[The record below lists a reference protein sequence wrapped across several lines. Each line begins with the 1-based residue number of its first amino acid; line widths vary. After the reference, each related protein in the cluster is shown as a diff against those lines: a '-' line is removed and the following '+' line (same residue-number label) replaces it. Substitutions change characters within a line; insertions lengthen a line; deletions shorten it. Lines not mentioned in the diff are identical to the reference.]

1 MLFIILFCICFFI
14 LINFYF
20 NYENNDVLNKNLN
33 EDNLIKI
40 KEYKI
45 KNKKKEE
52 INDKFNIKEYNYINN
67 DIIIHNKYKNELLDN
82 LENKYKNEK
91 INQIKEDKKK
101 QELYIKIKENSEVVL
116 LNNLKSKISN
126 ILNEIKSLKL
136 LLEMDIANLLTDI
149 KLNKI
154 SYNEKINLKNNIII
168 EINNINNE
176 IKEYEKLI
184 NSNNNDYKKLIY
196 IYIKG
201 LNKKLKFYYKKQKIY
216 NKIL

>member
-136 LLEMDIANLLTDI
+136 LLEMDITNLLTDI

>member
-20 NYENNDVLNKNLN
+20 NYDNNDVLNKNLN

-136 LLEMDIANLLTDI
+136 LLEMDITNLLTDI